1 MGIGGGKSHWKRIQ
15 MLQLSKKEFFF
26 FFRFFFLFFFFDM
39 DYFKSLLT
47 VL

>member
-15 MLQLSKKEFFF
+15 MLQLSKKEVC
-26 FFRFFFLFFFFDM
+26 FFFLDFFFYM